1 VSDLWVRFEGSKTAG
16 RELVKAAAQGGAF
29 PVAEEAL
36 FRLPAER
43 RDDGLKAAIQE
54 FARVGQP
61 GQWLTIY
68 GGRPLGRNPDR
79 LIFLPESVEA
89 CLSYAE
95 ARQQTGAAME
105 SLPDALP
112 APRPI
117 VAITRP
123 VARPAERVEPLH
135 VHPVPMARKHRA
147 PAPVRTR
154 EPVRKRRVGRR
165 LLTIVASLALIGVGI
180 SIGATTLGAQAQ
192 SQPPTYALN
201 EQTARLMHIP
211 LAPSLLHKTTR
222 VDGLHTSPAAGAV
235 RYADIVDGSQPL
247 GITEAAQSQLYRA
260 AQAARPAIYNVTSI
274 GGTGYYYATA
284 FAVEATID
292 SRVVGGLLTASHV
305 IDELSSIDAQGIEF
319 SQTSPSGARTADLQL
334 RWGGSQPNVTYLNSA
349 APNNYALRGLH
360 SWPWRPEFWSAPAWV
375 KTPFVLYGWSPWDI
389 AFLPLSRPLPGSLQI
404 QSFTTARYNQPVV
417 AIGNPDDRGNRYG
430 DIVTYGKIL
439 DSQANFTDG
448 WNTDEDKKG
457 IMMEMAAHPG
467 DSGAPILNTSGK
479 VIGVLDATSYSS
491 SANEIFTFAQ
501 GVNPYFLD
509 WR

>member
-1 VSDLWVRFEGSKTAG
+1 MSDLWVRFEGSKTAG

-165 LLTIVASLALIGVGI
+165 LLTIVASLALIGVGRCPI
-180 SIGATTLGAQAQ
+180 RRHRG
-192 SQPPTYALN
+192 
-201 EQTARLMHIP
+201 
-211 LAPSLLHKTTR
+211 R
-222 VDGLHTSPAAGAV
+222 V
-235 RYADIVDGSQPL
+235 
-247 GITEAAQSQLYRA
+247 
-260 AQAARPAIYNVTSI
+260 
-274 GGTGYYYATA
+274 
-284 FAVEATID
+284 
-292 SRVVGGLLTASHV
+292 TASWHYRGRAV
-305 IDELSSIDAQGIEF
+305 PTLPGC
-319 SQTSPSGARTADLQL
+319 PSCTPRDLQRDVNRRNGIL
-334 RWGGSQPNVTYLNSA
+334 LCDRICGRGDHRQP
-349 APNNYALRGLH
+349 RC
-360 SWPWRPEFWSAPAWV
+360 RR
-375 KTPFVLYGWSPWDI
+375 I
-389 AFLPLSRPLPGSLQI
+389 ADRQSRH
-404 QSFTTARYNQPVV
+404 R
-417 AIGNPDDRGNRYG
+417 
-430 DIVTYGKIL
+430 
-439 DSQANFTDG
+439 
-448 WNTDEDKKG
+448 
-457 IMMEMAAHPG
+457 
-467 DSGAPILNTSGK
+467 
-479 VIGVLDATSYSS
+479 
-491 SANEIFTFAQ
+491 
-501 GVNPYFLD
+501 
-509 WR
+509 

>member
-1 VSDLWVRFEGSKTAG
+1 
-16 RELVKAAAQGGAF
+16 
-29 PVAEEAL
+29 
-36 FRLPAER
+36 
-43 RDDGLKAAIQE
+43 
-54 FARVGQP
+54 
-61 GQWLTIY
+61 
-68 GGRPLGRNPDR
+68 
-79 LIFLPESVEA
+79 
-89 CLSYAE
+89 
-95 ARQQTGAAME
+95 
-105 SLPDALP
+105 
-112 APRPI
+112 
-117 VAITRP
+117 
-123 VARPAERVEPLH
+123 
-135 VHPVPMARKHRA
+135 
-147 PAPVRTR
+147 
-154 EPVRKRRVGRR
+154 
-165 LLTIVASLALIGVGI
+165 
-180 SIGATTLGAQAQ
+180 
-192 SQPPTYALN
+192 
-201 EQTARLMHIP
+201 
-211 LAPSLLHKTTR
+211 
-222 VDGLHTSPAAGAV
+222 
-235 RYADIVDGSQPL
+235 VDGSQPL